1 MKQNQMDI
9 RCDVPK
15 HLYEME
21 AILDKAIR
29 KMDALE
35 KQIADYEDF
44 QPEIRKLEIFARRRH
59 WKILGK
65 PCGSPGEKEDT
76 KNL

>member
-1 MKQNQMDI
+1 MKLNQMDI

-29 KMDALE
+29 KNGC
-35 KQIADYEDF
+35 
-44 QPEIRKLEIFARRRH
+44 
-59 WKILGK
+59 LGK
-65 PCGSPGEKEDT
+65 ADCG
-76 KNL
+76 L